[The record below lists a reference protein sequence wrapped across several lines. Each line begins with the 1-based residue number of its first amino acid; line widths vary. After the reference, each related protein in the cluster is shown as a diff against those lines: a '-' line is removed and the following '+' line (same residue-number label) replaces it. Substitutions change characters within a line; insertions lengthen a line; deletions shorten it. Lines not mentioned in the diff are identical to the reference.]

1 MAKKTFQGRPVLSG
15 ELKGKALVSKQ
26 AFNLTASYLKN
37 MFAGETETAPCTDP
51 TNKDLYE
58 KDLKG
63 TIICTPQTIG
73 STMGAG
79 TVMMVSE
86 LGVQPQAWLFS
97 SHIDSISAGG
107 LIMDDVWNEKRVIT
121 IDLLGDEFLE
131 AVKTGDPIANKADGT
146 VAGGGRNRHRPAER
160 LNTSKGTTKG
170 HKEKRGM

>member
-15 ELKGKALVSKQ
+15 KLQGKALVSKQ
-26 AFNLTASYLKN
+26 PFNLTGSYLKN
-37 MFAGETETAPCTDP
+37 MFAGETKTAPCTDS
-51 TNKDLYE
+51 TNKDLNG

-63 TIICTPQTIG
+63 AIICTPQTVG

-79 TVMMVSE
+79 TIMMLSE

-107 LIMDDVWNEKRVIT
+107 LIIDDVWNKKRVIT

-131 AVKTGDPIANKADGT
+131 AVKTGDPIAIHEDGT
-146 VAGGGRNRHRPAER
+146 VEVG
-160 LNTSKGTTKG
+160 
-170 HKEKRGM
+170 